1 MTFPIGAGLPVPPE
15 LATLAREMP
24 ARDVRPQSEGAVPT
38 LGGGAISGTAP
49 TGTEFSDR
57 VGEFLGDVTRMDAT
71 ATAMAD
77 GYARGEHDDVHG
89 TLIAMQEAD
98 VALRFTASV
107 RNRVIEAYREVMR
120 MGA

>member
-15 LATLAREMP
+15 LAALAREVP
-24 ARDVRPQSEGAVPT
+24 GRDVRPQAPELLPTQVGGAV
-38 LGGGAISGTAP
+38 SGSSP
-49 TGTEFSDR
+49 TGTDFSDR
-57 VGEFLGDVTRMDAT
+57 VSEFLGDVTRLDAN
-71 ATAMAD
+71 ATQMAD

>member
-1 MTFPIGAGLPVPPE
+1 MTIPIGSGLPLPAE

-24 ARDVRPQSEGAVPT
+24 GRNVSPQSPELVPQIGS
-38 LGGGAISGTAP
+38 GGVSGTAP
-49 TGTEFSDR
+49 AGTDFGDR
-57 VGEFLGDVTRMDAT
+57 VSEFLGDVTRMDAN
-71 ATAMAD
+71 ATRMAD

-120 MGA
+120 MGG